1 MLVQLCAILLFLWT
15 PVSARILALVLQLY
29 TVSQKNK
36 TQKQDTKLLPIT
48 SPNIDRFTK
57 FFTVRLSR
65 KFVTKSH
72 FNSPPRSKCV
82 ATLPC
87 EISMFKKSQ
96 FLRSK

>member
-72 FNSPPRSKCV
+72 FKCYALNVSLHYLVKYLCSKNRNS
-82 ATLPC
+82 
-87 EISMFKKSQ
+87 
-96 FLRSK
+96 